1 MKYQNLFNQDFYPT
15 PREVLDLMELDV
27 NNKIILEPSAGK
39 GNIIDYLKEYGAK
52 EVLFCEINKDLA
64 EICKN
69 KANQIGTDFLE
80 LKPEAVAGV
89 EAIIMNPPFSE
100 FRKHFLHAWNI
111 APDGCEIVSLCNY
124 DSVSDR
130 GSFLREKEE
139 ILNII
144 EAYGYKSDLGNVFSN
159 AERQT
164 DVSIGLIKVYK
175 PITSESL
182 NFDDYFDNTGGFDID
197 SSEEGIIRYSE
208 IDSLVNSYKGIAKY
222 SEKLFEDAELFMQM
236 AKSCGVGVSIKIGVE
251 LKENKINR
259 QLFLRE
265 VQVQLWHKVFKLF
278 NIEKYVTS
286 SVAKDL
292 EAWVRYKS
300 QTPFTKRNIFKMIE
314 IIYGTKDHNF
324 KRSLVE
330 AIDNYTRHTKE
341 NRYSVEGWATN
352 SGHLLNRKFIVPNMC
367 KVRWCKNN
375 HLRVDS
381 SGYME
386 NFNDLLKVLCS
397 LEGKN
402 YDKIERLNAWEEFER
417 GIWHDMEF
425 FRYKGFKK
433 GTMHFEFKD
442 KNVWERLNR
451 AYAQAKGNVLPEKL

>member
-1 MKYQNLFNQDFYPT
+1 
-15 PREVLDLMELDV
+15 
-27 NNKIILEPSAGK
+27 
-39 GNIIDYLKEYGAK
+39 
-52 EVLFCEINKDLA
+52 
-64 EICKN
+64 
-69 KANQIGTDFLE
+69 
-80 LKPEAVAGV
+80 
-89 EAIIMNPPFSE
+89 
-100 FRKHFLHAWNI
+100 
-111 APDGCEIVSLCNY
+111 
-124 DSVSDR
+124 
-130 GSFLREKEE
+130 
-139 ILNII
+139 
-144 EAYGYKSDLGNVFSN
+144 
-159 AERQT
+159 
-164 DVSIGLIKVYK
+164 
-175 PITSESL
+175 
-182 NFDDYFDNTGGFDID
+182 
-197 SSEEGIIRYSE
+197 
-208 IDSLVNSYKGIAKY
+208 
-222 SEKLFEDAELFMQM
+222 M

-286 SVAKDL
+286 SVARDL

-314 IIYGTKDHNF
+314 VIYGTKEHNF

-330 AIDNYTRHTKE
+330 AIDKYTRHTKE
-341 NRYSVEGWATN
+341 NRYSFEGWSTN

-367 KVRWCKNN
+367 KARWCKNN

-402 YDKIERLNAWEEFER
+402 YDKIERLSAWEEFER
-417 GIWHDMEF
+417 GVWHNMEF

-451 AYAQAKGNVLPEKL
+451 AYANAKGNVLPEKL